1 MRLDIYVLRA
11 VLGGTLATLG
21 VVLALALILLFL
33 DEVDKISAAYTLS
46 NALMFVLLMLPGYML
61 EFFPLATLI
70 GSLVA
75 LGALAAGN
83 EITTMRS
90 MGLSLARISV
100 PVLMAGVLLGLMGM
114 LIGETLGPWGQS
126 EARLMRAQ
134 ALGQTL
140 SLQGA
145 EGLWVREKRSESEG
159 GERFV
164 HIDLVTPG
172 GEVRGVRVFDFA
184 ANGALQGA
192 MQFAQAKPFEAGWL
206 AEQVSSNQFSA
217 ERIESAFAPQR
228 KLESLVQP
236 NVLNVLAVIPQY
248 MSLGELWRYA
258 QFLDKNSLKSEAYWL
273 AWWGKLLA
281 PLSVVAMLLLALP
294 FSLATRRAGGAG
306 VRLVI
311 GIVLGMGVF
320 VLSRLLTQG
329 SLLAGLSPMFAAMLP
344 PVMMLAVAIW
354 FLYRQES
361 RHVA

>member
-1 MRLDIYVLRA
+1 MRLDLYVLRT

-21 VVLALALILLFL
+21 IVLGLALILLFL
-33 DEVDKISAAYTLS
+33 DEVDKITASYSLGKAIL
-46 NALMFVLLMLPGYML
+46 FVLLTLPGYML

-83 EITTMRS
+83 EITAMRS
-90 MGLSLARISV
+90 MGLSLARLSV
-100 PVLMAGVLLGLMGM
+100 PVLLAGVLLGLMGM

-140 SLQGA
+140 SLQGS
-145 EGLWVREKRSESEG
+145 EGLWVREKRPENEG

-172 GEVRGVRVFDFA
+172 GEVRGVKVFEFA
-184 ANGALQGA
+184 ADGRLYEA
-192 MQFAQAKPFEAGWL
+192 MRLAQAKPFDAGWL
-206 AEQVSSNQFSA
+206 AEQVQINRFIA
-217 ERIESAFAPQR
+217 EQVESLSEPQR
-228 KLESLVQP
+228 MLASLVQP

-281 PLSVVAMLLLALP
+281 PLSVMAMLLLALP

-311 GIVLGMGVF
+311 GIILGMGVF

-329 SLLAGLSPMFAAMLP
+329 GLLAGLSPMLAAMLP
-344 PVMMLAVAIW
+344 PLVMMAFAIW
-354 FLYRQES
+354 FLRRQEG
-361 RHVA
+361 RHAA

>member
-1 MRLDIYVLRA
+1 MRLDLYVLRA

-21 VVLALALILLFL
+21 IVLALALILLFL
-33 DEVDKISAAYTLS
+33 DEVDKISAAYTLPK
-46 NALMFVLLMLPGYML
+46 AVMFVLLMLPGYML

-83 EITTMRS
+83 EITAMRS
-90 MGLSLARISV
+90 MGLSLARLSR
-100 PVLMAGVLLGLMGM
+100 PVLLAGVLLGLAGM

-126 EARLMRAQ
+126 QARLMRAQ

-145 EGLWVREKRSESEG
+145 EGLWVRENLPESAG

-164 HIDLVTPG
+164 HIELVTPG
-172 GEVRGVRVFDFA
+172 GEVHGVRVFDFA
-184 ANGALQGA
+184 AGGALQSA
-192 MQFAQAKPFEAGWL
+192 MQFAAAKPSEAGWL
-206 AEQVSSNQFSA
+206 AEQVRINRFSA
-217 ERIESAFAPQR
+217 ERVESLFESQR
-228 KLESLVQP
+228 TLANLVQP

-258 QFLDKNSLKSEAYWL
+258 HFLDKNSLQSESYWL

-281 PLSVVAMLLLALP
+281 PLSVISMLLLALP

-306 VRLVI
+306 VRLTI
-311 GIVLGMGVF
+311 GIMLGMGVF
-320 VLSRLLTQG
+320 VISRLLTQG
-329 SLLAGLSPMFAAMLP
+329 GLLAGLSPMLAAMLP
-344 PVMMLAVAIW
+344 PLVMMVVAIG
-354 FLYRQES
+354 FLRRQEG
-361 RHVA
+361 RHAA

>member
-1 MRLDIYVLRA
+1 MRLDLYVLRS
-11 VLGGTLATLG
+11 VLFGTLATLAI
-21 VVLALALILLFL
+21 VLGLALILLFL
-33 DEVDKISAAYTLS
+33 DEVDKINAAYTLPK
-46 NALMFVLLMLPGYML
+46 AVLFVVLMLPGYML

-83 EITTMRS
+83 EITAMRS
-90 MGLSLARISV
+90 MGLSLARLSV
-100 PVLMAGVLLGLMGM
+100 PVLLAGVLLGLTGM

-140 SLQGA
+140 SLQGS
-145 EGLWVREKRSESEG
+145 EGLWVREKRNDAIG

-164 HIDLVTPG
+164 HIELVTPG
-172 GEVRGVRVFDFA
+172 GEVRGVRVFEFA
-184 ANGALQGA
+184 ADGALQEA
-192 MQFAQAKPFEAGWL
+192 MRFAQAKPFEAGWS
-206 AEQVSSNQFSA
+206 AEQVASNRFSA
-217 ERIESAFAPQR
+217 ENITSTLEAQR
-228 KLESLVQP
+228 FLASLVQP

-258 QFLDKNSLKSEAYWL
+258 KFLDKNNLKSETYWL
-273 AWWGKLLA
+273 AWWSKLLA
-281 PLSVVAMLLLALP
+281 PFSVIAMLLLALP

-311 GIVLGMGVF
+311 GIMLGMGVF

-329 SLLAGLSPMFAAMLP
+329 SLLAGMSPMFAAMLP
-344 PVMMLAVAIW
+344 PLVMMAVAIW
-354 FLYRQES
+354 FLRRSEG
-361 RHVA
+361 RHAA

>member
-1 MRLDIYVLRA
+1 MRLDIYVLRT
-11 VLGGTLATLG
+11 VLSGTLATLG
-21 VVLALALILLFL
+21 IVLGLALILLFL
-33 DEVDKISAAYTLS
+33 DEVDKIDAAYTLPK
-46 NALMFVLLMLPGYML
+46 AVMFVLLMLPGYML

-83 EITTMRS
+83 EITAMRS
-90 MGLSLARISV
+90 MGLSLARLSV
-100 PVLMAGVLLGLMGM
+100 PVLLAGVLLGLMGM
-114 LIGETLGPWGQS
+114 IIGETLGPWGQS

-145 EGLWVREKRSESEG
+145 EGLWVREKRADSGG

-206 AEQVSSNQFSA
+206 AEQVSGNQFSA

-281 PLSVVAMLLLALP
+281 PLSVMAMLLLALP

-344 PVMMLAVAIW
+344 PLVMMAIAIW
-354 FLYRQES
+354 FLHRQES

>member
-1 MRLDIYVLRA
+1 MQWRLPMRLDLYVLRA

-33 DEVDKISAAYTLS
+33 DEVDKISAAYTLG
-46 NALMFVLLMLPGYML
+46 NAIVFVVLMLPGYML

-83 EITTMRS
+83 EITAMRS

-145 EGLWVREKRSESEG
+145 EGLWVREKRTQSSGVLSG

-206 AEQVSSNQFSA
+206 AEQVSANQFSA
-217 ERIESAFAPQR
+217 ERIESTFEAQR

-281 PLSVVAMLLLALP
+281 PLSVIAMLLLALP
-294 FSLATRRAGGAG
+294 FSLA
-306 VRLVI
+306 
-311 GIVLGMGVF
+311 
-320 VLSRLLTQG
+320 
-329 SLLAGLSPMFAAMLP
+329 
-344 PVMMLAVAIW
+344 
-354 FLYRQES
+354 
-361 RHVA
+361 

>member
-1 MRLDIYVLRA
+1 MRLDLYVLRT
-11 VLGGTLATLG
+11 VLSGTLATLG
-21 VVLALALILLFL
+21 IVLGLALILLFL
-33 DEVDKISAAYTLS
+33 DEVDKIDAAYTLPK
-46 NALMFVLLMLPGYML
+46 AVMFVVLMLPGYML

-83 EITTMRS
+83 EITAMRS
-90 MGLSLARISV
+90 MGLSLARLSV
-100 PVLMAGVLLGLMGM
+100 PVLLAGVLLGLMGM
-114 LIGETLGPWGQS
+114 FIGETLGPWGQS

-140 SLQGA
+140 SLQGS
-145 EGLWVREKRSESEG
+145 EGLWVREKRLESDG

-172 GEVRGVRVFDFA
+172 GEVRGVRVFEFSAD
-184 ANGALQGA
+184 GGLHEA
-192 MQFAQAKPFEAGWL
+192 MRFAQAKPYDAGWL
-206 AEQVSSNQFSA
+206 AEQVTLNRFSTDSIVSSF
-217 ERIESAFAPQR
+217 ESQR
-228 KLESLVQP
+228 VLSSLVQP

-281 PLSVVAMLLLALP
+281 PFSVIAMLLLALP

-329 SLLAGLSPMFAAMLP
+329 SMLAGLSPMFAAMLP
-344 PVMMLAVAIW
+344 PLVMMAVAIW
-354 FLYRQES
+354 FLHRQES